1 MKKTT
6 NEETIRAVEEKISYQ
21 DGVLESFGSKLKEI
35 EEALED
41 ALINNLVEKVKYLEE
56 RQE

>member
-1 MKKTT
+1 MKKAT
-6 NEETIRAVEEKISYQ
+6 NEETIRAFEEKMSYQ
-21 DGVLESFGSKLKEI
+21 DGVLESFGNKLKEM

-41 ALINNLVEKVKYLEE
+41 ALINNLVEKDKHLEE